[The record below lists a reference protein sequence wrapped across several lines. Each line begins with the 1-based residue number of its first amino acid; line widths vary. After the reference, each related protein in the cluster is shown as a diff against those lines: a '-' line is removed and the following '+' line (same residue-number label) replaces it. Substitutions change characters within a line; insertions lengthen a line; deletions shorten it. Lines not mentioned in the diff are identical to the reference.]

1 MIAVRA
7 LAAAAAFAG
16 AAFAQSGT
24 NGDVATRL
32 HAAWLRETLDLDGKA
47 AIGEYEAIAAD
58 RSGRIERWIAVARL
72 AELQRQGATV
82 GKPGPVAEAPA
93 QVRAALALL
102 TPLPLA
108 ELLREPPAT
117 GPDAARLPDLRPAT
131 AATLNWVRSQSGP
144 NTNER
149 QRQRAASS
157 RPRTPAD
164 RNDAERM
171 ARMHAFDV
179 AQRELEGKTEQAAN
193 LRAIYFPDWKA
204 PTPAGEPVVVLAGA
218 KTAVEAWQK
227 EAGLNET
234 QQAILGRLRSELD
247 ARSGDPA
254 QAIAWLARMPVYGDR
269 LLAAPAPAGK

>member
-1 MIAVRA
+1 MIAGRALAVAAA
-7 LAAAAAFAG
+7 LAAAAA
-16 AAFAQSGT
+16 AQSGT
-24 NGDVATRL
+24 GGDVATRL

-47 AIGEYEAIAAD
+47 AIAEYEAIAAD
-58 RSGRIERWIAVARL
+58 RSGRIERWVAVARL
-72 AELQRQGATV
+72 AELQRQGAAV
-82 GKPGPVAEAPA
+82 GSPGPVAEAPA
-93 QVRAALALL
+93 PVRAALALL

-108 ELLREPPAT
+108 ELLREPPVS
-117 GPDAARLPDLRPAT
+117 GPEAARLPDLRPAT

-179 AQRELEGKTEQAAN
+179 AQREFEGKTEQAAS
-193 LRAIYFPDWKA
+193 LRAIYFPDWKPPA
-204 PTPAGEPVVVLAGA
+204 PAGEPAVVLAGA
-218 KTAVEAWQK
+218 KMALDAWLK
-227 EAGLNET
+227 EAGLSEV
-234 QQAILGRLRSELD
+234 QQAVLGRLRSELD
-247 ARSGDPA
+247 ARGADPA

-269 LLAAPAPAGK
+269 LLAAPNPAGK